1 MGYNGGKSNYD
12 ERDKLFQQSLDG
24 KPVNRNEVKKGLNEL
39 FKNKPQGVDE
49 RCAKGHSW
57 IRDFNEKEKCAYCRI
72 PRPPEES
79 SRPGFAPGTKL

>member
-1 MGYNGGKSNYD
+1 MGYSGGKNNYE
-12 ERDKLFQQSLDG
+12 ERDRLYQQSLDG

-39 FKNKPQGVDE
+39 FKSKPQGLDA
-49 RCAKGHSW
+49 RCQKGHSW

-79 SRPGFAPGTKL
+79 TPPGFAPGTKL